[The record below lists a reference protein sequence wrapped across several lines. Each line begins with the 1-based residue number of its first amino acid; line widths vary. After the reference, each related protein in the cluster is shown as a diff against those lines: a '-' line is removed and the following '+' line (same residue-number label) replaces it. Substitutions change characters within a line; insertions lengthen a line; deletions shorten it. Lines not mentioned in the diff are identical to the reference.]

1 MNRTDRML
9 AIILETQGA
18 PDSPRQR
25 VAAEAA
31 VMLDLY
37 APAVRCRGRQVRL
50 PSV

>member
-9 AIILETQGA
+9 AIIL